1 MKNNKSHKYFLGTKN
16 FSHEWKP
23 AVGILLLNLGTPDEP
38 TTRGLRVY
46 LREFLSDKRI
56 IELPT
61 FFWQLL
67 LQTVILLTR
76 PPRVAKLYK
85 SIWTE
90 EGSPLMVHT
99 KALAKKL
106 ENGLR
111 LQVGNPLHVRVGMRI
126 GNPSVSVALR
136 ELKEKGCNRIIFLPI
151 YGQYSS
157 TTVAS
162 GFDALCKELTTW
174 RWVPELRTINNFHD
188 EPGYIKA
195 LADRV
200 RSHWR
205 KNGQGDKLLMS
216 FHGVPLRYVLAGDPY
231 HCHCQKTGRL
241 LAEELG
247 LDESRYFISFQSQFG
262 REEWIK
268 PATDK
273 TLIDWAKAGLS
284 SVDVICPGF
293 IVDCLETIE
302 EIGEENKEN
311 FLENGGEVYN
321 YIPSLNDSS
330 SFVSFLEE
338 LCLRNGSGWFT
349 RLEDWDQTGFEKRAK
364 ETDLFFKK
372 LSNCPHSNLGKH
384 FDNK

>member
-1 MKNNKSHKYFLGTKN
+1 MKDNKSHKYFLGTEN
-16 FSHEWKP
+16 FNHEWKP

-38 TTRGLRVY
+38 TTRGLRIY

-61 FFWQLL
+61 ILWQLL

-99 KALAKKL
+99 KSLAKKL
-106 ENGLR
+106 EEGLR
-111 LQVGNPLHVRVGMRI
+111 LQVGTPVHVKVGMRI

-136 ELKEKGCNRIIFLPI
+136 ELKDKGCNRIIFLPI

-162 GFDALCKELTTW
+162 GFDALCAELTKW
-174 RWVPELRTINNFHD
+174 RWVPELRTIHHFHD
-188 EPGYIKA
+188 EPGYIKS
-195 LADRV
+195 LADTV
-200 RSHWR
+200 RTQWK
-205 KNGQGDKLLMS
+205 KNGQSEKLLMS
-216 FHGVPLRYVLAGDPY
+216 FHGVPKRYILAGDPY

-247 LDESRYFISFQSQFG
+247 LKESQYHITFQSQFG
-262 REEWIK
+262 REEWIRPK
-268 PATDK
+268 TDE
-273 TLIDWAKAGLS
+273 TLIEWAQAGLK
-284 SVDVICPGF
+284 SVDVMCPGF

-302 EIGEENKEN
+302 EIAVENKEN
-311 FLENGGEVYN
+311 FISNGGKNYN
-321 YIPSLNDSS
+321 YIPCLNDTPA
-330 SFVSFLEE
+330 FVTFLEE
-338 LCLRNGSGWFT
+338 LCLKNGSGWFT
-349 RLEDWDQTGFEKRAK
+349 SLEEWNQAEFDARAK
-364 ETDLFFKK
+364 ETDGRYKK
-372 LSNCPHSNLGKH
+372 IASCPHWQ
-384 FDNK
+384 